1 MEPELPEDVEPGQL
15 DAGVRSDLRT
25 LSKSLAELVAKH
37 LVMAGRLIDEEPEQA
52 LAHARFARRK
62 ASRVGLVREATGLAA
77 YHAGEWSEALAELR
91 AARRMTGSSGHLAV
105 MADCERALGRPERA
119 LELSRSTEAAALI
132 GDEAVELRIVAAGA
146 RRDLGELDAAVV
158 ALQGP
163 DLDEKRRD
171 PWSARLFYAY
181 ADNLAAAGRT
191 DEAIQWF
198 ISAAEADD
206 EGETDAAERAIE
218 LGAGPVV
225 PVEAEELGE
234 DQALEQDRDEDEA
247 GESAA
252 DSDRADAADQDD
264 ADRDDAAD
272 LSDASGRGEASDQA
286 VDSGAVADSGQGTD
300 VVVDSVEAAGSDAV
314 SAEAVDSGAV
324 ADSGE
329 AADAVV
335 DSGEAVDSDAVAD
348 SAAAGEPV
356 AESVPVV
363 GEAAG
368 EPEASVESSGSR
380 ETGVVKSVDGTVR
393 DN

>member
-62 ASRVGLVREATGLAA
+62 ASRIGLVREATGLAA

-119 LELSRSTEAAALI
+119 LELSRSTEAAALTA
-132 GDEAVELRIVAAGA
+132 DEAVELRIVAAGA

-163 DLDEKRRD
+163 DLDVKRRD

-198 ISAAEADD
+198 ISAAEVDD

-225 PVEAEELGE
+225 PVDAEELGE
-234 DQALEQDRDEDEA
+234 GQDQEHGQDENEDEA
-247 GESAA
+247 EESAA
-252 DSDRADAADQDD
+252 DLDD
-264 ADRDDAAD
+264 ADAGRDDVAD
-272 LSDASGRGEASDQA
+272 QGDASGRGDVSDQA
-286 VDSGAVADSGQGTD
+286 VASEVVADSGQGTD
-300 VVVDSVEAAGSDAV
+300 MVVDSAEAAEPVAESVRVADEVAVEPAASVEAAGS
-314 SAEAVDSGAV
+314 G
-324 ADSGE
+324 
-329 AADAVV
+329 
-335 DSGEAVDSDAVAD
+335 
-348 SAAAGEPV
+348 
-356 AESVPVV
+356 
-363 GEAAG
+363 
-368 EPEASVESSGSR
+368 
-380 ETGVVKSVDGTVR
+380 ETGAVKSVDGTVR